1 MEFSRQKYWS
11 GLPFP
16 SLGDLSDPEIKPKS
30 PARAGRFFTLTYHGS
45 PFQKIGVGKR
55 KTAHFCTQEVWPR
68 YWEQRKLLPPSQW
81 ILDVETKSLLNFQG
95 RISEKTSI
103 LAQKFLIPPSVLQ
116 TPHLQKKSST
126 VDNYIWTTPRLACR
140 KEVIKSWKAW
150 LEREEWKKPTK
161 YCFYEYLKTA
171 TSCVWERT
179 SQEGK

>member
-1 MEFSRQKYWS
+1 MEFSRQKCWS

-30 PARAGRFFTLTYHGS
+30 PARAGRFFTLTYQGS

-81 ILDVETKSLLNFQG
+81 IFDVETKSLLNFQG

-126 VDNYIWTTPRLACR
+126 VDNYIWTTPRSGQTGMQER
-140 KEVIKSWKAW
+140 SHKIMKSLTGKGRVKKAN
-150 LEREEWKKPTK
+150 
-161 YCFYEYLKTA
+161 
-171 TSCVWERT
+171 
-179 SQEGK
+179 